1 MINLERCSNPIN
13 LSTMETNNI
22 SFQAIF
28 DLWIIIKLIKAIP
41 LVKGVRSTI
50 NI

>member
-1 MINLERCSNPIN
+1 MINLEKCSNPIN

-28 DLWIIIKLIKAIP
+28 DLGIIIKLMKAIH
-41 LVKGVRSTI
+41 LVKGVRSI
-50 NI
+50 ISA